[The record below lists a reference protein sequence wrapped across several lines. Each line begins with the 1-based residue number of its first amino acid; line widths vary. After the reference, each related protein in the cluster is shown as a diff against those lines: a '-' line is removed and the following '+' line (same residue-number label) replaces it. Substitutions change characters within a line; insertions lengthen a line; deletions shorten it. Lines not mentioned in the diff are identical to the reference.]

1 MTAVTV
7 QDSKD
12 ETVRPGSR
20 PDLMQ
25 RWLIVLAGVLSVA
38 AFAYFYGRDT
48 ILSYS
53 DAVSHLEIARRVIDG
68 ATPGVAQ
75 LGSVWLPL
83 PHLLALP
90 FVWVD
95 SLYYS
100 GIAGSIPSMAA
111 FVVTAV
117 MLYKITGTLT
127 GNKLAGVLSAAV
139 FMANPN
145 VLYMQSTPMTELPLF
160 ACMAGMVYGVQRW
173 IQTDHHRYLFGAGVA
188 GLVGTLTRYEAWVLF
203 GVLVGVVIISA
214 RRKGYSY
221 LRLEGL
227 TLAFLYVGGL
237 GVAAWLGWNLII
249 FGNAFD
255 FQNGPYAK
263 PSLWVDAGDPN
274 IGDGWH
280 SLQTYSLAVV
290 DNLSLPVCLMALLGL
305 IAVVAKDR
313 FFLPTLPSL
322 SLLALVP
329 FFVIALEQGQRPL
342 HIEQL
347 NGDNYNVRF
356 GLLIILPAAIL
367 IGCLANS
374 FRGHIKATAFIGAL
388 CVSISVLVSV
398 NNLASN
404 NIVTLSEAIR
414 MSQNT
419 QRQSVDEASSFLR
432 AHYSAGKV
440 LVQSFG
446 NEMLLFKTQIPPSKT
461 IYEGSYRT
469 WQPALKDPS
478 ASHIQWI
485 VMRSEDQVYQDL
497 HNSPLLDNYELAFA
511 NDAYSIYKERA

>member
-1 MTAVTV
+1 MTV
-7 QDSKD
+7 QVPNE
-12 ETVRPGSR
+12 ETVRPISR
-20 PDLMQ
+20 PDRIQ
-25 RWLIVLAGVLSVA
+25 RWLIVLAAVLSVA
-38 AFAYFYGRDT
+38 AFAYFYGKDT

-68 ATPGVAQ
+68 ATPGFAQ

-100 GIAGSIPSMAA
+100 GVAGSIPSMAA
-111 FVVTAV
+111 FVVTAGL
-117 MLYKITGTLT
+117 LYKITWTLT
-127 GNKLAGVLSAAV
+127 GNKLAGALSAAV
-139 FMANPN
+139 FMTNPN

-203 GVLVGVVIISA
+203 AVLVAVVIFSA

-227 TLAFLYVGGL
+227 TLAFVYVGGL

-255 FQNGPYAK
+255 FENGPYAK
-263 PSLWVDAGDPN
+263 PSLWVDAGDQN
-274 IGDGWH
+274 IGNWWH
-280 SLQTYSLAVV
+280 SLETYSLAIV
-290 DNLSLPVCLMALLGL
+290 DNLSVAVSLMALLGL
-305 IAVVAKDR
+305 VAVVAKER
-313 FFLPTLPSL
+313 FALPTLPSL
-322 SLLALVP
+322 SLLTLVP

-342 HIEQL
+342 HIEPL
-347 NGDNYNVRF
+347 NGDNYNARF
-356 GLLIILPAAIL
+356 GLLIILPGSIL
-367 IGCLANS
+367 IGYLANS
-374 FRGHIKATAFIGAL
+374 FREHIKVTTFIGPL
-388 CVSISVLVSV
+388 CVSIAVLVSV
-398 NNLASN
+398 NNLATN
-404 NIVTLSEAIR
+404 NIVTLSEATR
-414 MSQNT
+414 MSQNS
-419 QRQSVDEASSFLR
+419 QRKSIDEASSFLR
-432 AHYSAGKV
+432 AHYSEGKV

-446 NEMLLFKTQIPPSKT
+446 NEILLFKTQIPPSKT
-461 IYEGSYRT
+461 IYEGSYQT
-469 WQPALKDPS
+469 WQPALNDPA
-478 ASHIQWI
+478 ASNIRWI

-497 HNSPLLDNYELAFA
+497 HNSRLLDNYDLAYA